1 MKLSDYAHK
10 LGISYKTA
18 WNWFRAGK
26 IKGYQMDTGTIIII
40 DDDGEKLQKIAVY
53 ARVSSNKERSQLNSQ
68 AERLVAYCTAKEW
81 HVHKVVKEIGS
92 SIGENRKKL
101 MTLLT
106 DPTITIIVIEQK
118 DRLVRF
124 GFNYIE
130 SLLNQQDRQ
139 IIVVNNHKSKE
150 ELINDLGSVV
160 YTVTSQIYGKRQ
172 GKRKA
177 TMTKQ
182 ILKSEDISDESK

>member
-1 MKLSDYAHK
+1 
-10 LGISYKTA
+10 
-18 WNWFRAGK
+18 
-26 IKGYQMDTGTIIII
+26 
-40 DDDGEKLQKIAVY
+40 
-53 ARVSSNKERSQLNSQ
+53 
-68 AERLVAYCTAKEW
+68 
-81 HVHKVVKEIGS
+81 
-92 SIGENRKKL
+92 
-101 MTLLT
+101 LT